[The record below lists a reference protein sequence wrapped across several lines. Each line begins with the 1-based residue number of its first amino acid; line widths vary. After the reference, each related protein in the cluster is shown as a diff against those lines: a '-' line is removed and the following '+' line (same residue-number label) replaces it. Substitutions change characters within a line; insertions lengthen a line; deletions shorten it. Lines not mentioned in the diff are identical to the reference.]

1 MAEKVGE
8 VYVELEA
15 RWEKFARGLKDALA
29 RTKLFGKKLDTS
41 FTKFSGSLLR
51 MAPGVSAVGIAV
63 AAMYA
68 KSIKM
73 AIDATE
79 TNQKFAV
86 TFSEV
91 IDEANAMSAALAEG
105 YGLARDEAQELL
117 VSTGDL
123 LTGFGFT
130 QREALN
136 VSNQVQE
143 LAADLASFNNVQG
156 GTSAASAAL
165 TKALLGER
173 ESAKMLGIVIRGA
186 DVQQRVASMGMAQAT
201 GATLMQAQAQATL
214 SIAVEQSQNAIGDFA
229 RSATSPAN
237 VIKRISARMRD
248 IGVEI
253 GTTVLPGLQD
263 LGTAFLEAS
272 KDGGVLMEAAK
283 GIGFILGKIGT
294 ALAVLINMFTALQR
308 ASQSRLAENALE
320 RVTSAASAAA
330 QQQQA
335 LINQIR
341 ATGRISATSYGEA
354 RTQLER
360 LTRAGGE
367 QGRQAGVLLRR
378 LEQYEAAVRSGTAE
392 SRELSHEYIRAADSS
407 ENASTELNRLALSLV
422 GVNNETEQA
431 IRTREAARAATDAGT
446 TSTEKQ
452 RKALEKLRKEA
463 ARWYEQTQT
472 AGQSSADRV
481 EAQYKQQLA
490 ALKKYTDAQLIT
502 VRQAEQARTAI
513 VAQYEQDRLQLRVQT
528 MQQGL
533 SVVSGIVG
541 QIGSLL
547 AMSAQNQVSALSKDQ
562 NKQTKILDAKYKADK
577 KRIIAEIKDKDA
589 QEAALAELDEKYAA
603 DKEKVDAEYEAKKRK
618 IQYEAAK
625 RQKAIAIVQAIINTA
640 GAVTRALFDGG
651 PFAGPALAALM
662 GALGAAQIAL
672 IAQQPLPAL
681 AGGGFFSGPA
691 LIGESG
697 REFAF
702 PLDSAQGERAMGL
715 LADKLMDTVVRKS
728 ADETTP
734 SATVVDP
741 GDDSNVIN
749 LTIQFADEIWQD
761 KITDATKNRTI
772 RIDRGALVG

>member
-1 MAEKVGE
+1 
-8 VYVELEA
+8 
-15 RWEKFARGLKDALA
+15 
-29 RTKLFGKKLDTS
+29 
-41 FTKFSGSLLR
+41 
-51 MAPGVSAVGIAV
+51 
-63 AAMYA
+63 
-68 KSIKM
+68 
-73 AIDATE
+73 
-79 TNQKFAV
+79 
-86 TFSEV
+86 
-91 IDEANAMSAALAEG
+91 
-105 YGLARDEAQELL
+105 
-117 VSTGDL
+117 
-123 LTGFGFT
+123 
-130 QREALN
+130 
-136 VSNQVQE
+136 
-143 LAADLASFNNVQG
+143 
-156 GTSAASAAL
+156 
-165 TKALLGER
+165 
-173 ESAKMLGIVIRGA
+173 
-186 DVQQRVASMGMAQAT
+186 
-201 GATLMQAQAQATL
+201 
-214 SIAVEQSQNAIGDFA
+214 
-229 RSATSPAN
+229 
-237 VIKRISARMRD
+237 
-248 IGVEI
+248 
-253 GTTVLPGLQD
+253 
-263 LGTAFLEAS
+263 
-272 KDGGVLMEAAK
+272 
-283 GIGFILGKIGT
+283 
-294 ALAVLINMFTALQR
+294 
-308 ASQSRLAENALE
+308 
-320 RVTSAASAAA
+320 
-330 QQQQA
+330 
-335 LINQIR
+335 
-341 ATGRISATSYGEA
+341 
-354 RTQLER
+354 
-360 LTRAGGE
+360 
-367 QGRQAGVLLRR
+367 
-378 LEQYEAAVRSGTAE
+378 
-392 SRELSHEYIRAADSS
+392 
-407 ENASTELNRLALSLV
+407 
-422 GVNNETEQA
+422 
-431 IRTREAARAATDAGT
+431 
-446 TSTEKQ
+446 
-452 RKALEKLRKEA
+452 
-463 ARWYEQTQT
+463 
-472 AGQSSADRV
+472 
-481 EAQYKQQLA
+481 
-490 ALKKYTDAQLIT
+490 
-502 VRQAEQARTAI
+502 
-513 VAQYEQDRLQLRVQT
+513 LQLRVQT

>member
-1 MAEKVGE
+1 
-8 VYVELEA
+8 
-15 RWEKFARGLKDALA
+15 
-29 RTKLFGKKLDTS
+29 
-41 FTKFSGSLLR
+41 
-51 MAPGVSAVGIAV
+51 
-63 AAMYA
+63 
-68 KSIKM
+68 
-73 AIDATE
+73 
-79 TNQKFAV
+79 
-86 TFSEV
+86 
-91 IDEANAMSAALAEG
+91 
-105 YGLARDEAQELL
+105 
-117 VSTGDL
+117 
-123 LTGFGFT
+123 
-130 QREALN
+130 
-136 VSNQVQE
+136 
-143 LAADLASFNNVQG
+143 
-156 GTSAASAAL
+156 
-165 TKALLGER
+165 
-173 ESAKMLGIVIRGA
+173 
-186 DVQQRVASMGMAQAT
+186 
-201 GATLMQAQAQATL
+201 
-214 SIAVEQSQNAIGDFA
+214 
-229 RSATSPAN
+229 
-237 VIKRISARMRD
+237 MRD

-446 TSTEKQ
+446 TSTEAQ